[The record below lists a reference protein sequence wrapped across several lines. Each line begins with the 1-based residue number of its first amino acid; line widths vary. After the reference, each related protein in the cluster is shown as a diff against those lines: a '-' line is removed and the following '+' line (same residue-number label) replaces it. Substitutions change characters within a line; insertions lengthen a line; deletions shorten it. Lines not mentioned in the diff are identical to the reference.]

1 MAKENDATFVLNVP
15 EQEAVAMASPQWESI
30 ANFDATIVPASH
42 KKLLRSMAHAKG
54 NQISV
59 FPEDI
64 RIIPGFNPRLPTPE
78 FQAHIREIAD
88 SIKEHGFYEDKPLAG
103 FAGMDGTKPVFFLTD
118 GEVRYRAALIA
129 RDEGAPLEV
138 LPAVLKREGTSLDDL
153 TVALVRSNGGKRF
166 TPLELSIV
174 CARLSKFNWETP
186 KIAKALGISGEYVSQ
201 LLLLASAPKP
211 VRDMV
216 QAGDTSAGV
225 AITALKNHG
234 ADAQKVI
241 EQAANTAKAQGKT
254 SVSKRHLPEEIHKKA
269 VRKAAPVL
277 LDALTSI
284 QAHKDF
290 EAMPEDL
297 RQLVDNALRQID
309 SAQESAK
316 PKRKQPQ
323 KAPRAARTSRKSTE

>member
-1 MAKENDATFVLNVP
+1 MAKEHVDNFALQVA
-15 EQEAVAMASPQWESI
+15 EQEAPAMDSAQWQSI
-30 ANFDATIVPASH
+30 TKFDATIVPASH
-42 KKLLRSMAHAKG
+42 KKLLRSMAHGKG
-54 NQISV
+54 NQICV

-64 RIIPGFNPRLPTPE
+64 RIIPGFNPRLPTAE
-78 FQAHIREIAD
+78 FEAHIREVAD
-88 SIKEHGFYEDKPLAG
+88 SIKEHGFYEDKPIAG
-103 FAGMDGTKPVFFLTD
+103 FAGMDGTKPVFYLTD

-129 RDEGAPLEV
+129 RSEGAPLEV
-138 LPAVLKREGTSLDDL
+138 LPAVLKREGTSLEDL

-174 CARLSKFNWETP
+174 CARLSKFNWDTP
-186 KIAKALGISGEYVSQ
+186 KIAKALSISGEYVSQ

-241 EQAANTAKAQGKT
+241 EQAAHTAKAQGKT

-277 LDALTSI
+277 LDALTTI

-290 EAMPEDL
+290 SAMPDDL
-297 RQLVDNALRQID
+297 RKLID
-309 SAQESAK
+309 EVLEK
-316 PKRKQPQ
+316 VGT
-323 KAPRAARTSRKSTE
+323 AASTADGKKTNPGTTPD